1 MLGDM
6 DRIILHG
13 IFFAAYLCTD
23 GLPIDESPLFDPH
36 NPFKN
41 RDPRCIMT
49 IVEFNT
55 EHCGFEYDPSPAAK
69 TVMNYTTGKK
79 QSNQDTRIVNQ
90 YSSYTGF
97 AVEERH

>member
-1 MLGDM
+1 
-6 DRIILHG
+6 
-13 IFFAAYLCTD
+13 
-23 GLPIDESPLFDPH
+23 
-36 NPFKN
+36 
-41 RDPRCIMT
+41 MT

-90 YSSYTGF
+90 YKLIYGF